1 MMQTLRATI
10 RRVSLSLFVF
20 GLGTALLCPLP
31 AAAQITANI
40 EPFSLGQREEGT
52 NTTVGANFTME
63 ANDTVLLEI
72 DLDPRLD
79 YVQGAN
85 SVTVVGN
92 VGFSERAGTT
102 IRNQF
107 LVHTRYLR
115 DVGSGVSAE
124 VFTRA
129 LRNEFSLINSQVS
142 SGVGLRFEITN
153 SEETSTYAGISG
165 GFQSERLDLDSGA
178 DHPNALDD
186 PRGFGYL
193 AYRQQITEN
202 TTLLN
207 TLRTGLR
214 LADDLNDVL
223 LTNSA
228 TLEVGVSDNVSLTAT
243 FGVELDSQPPGNQP
257 DVSMSLTNGLSVS
270 L

>member
-1 MMQTLRATI
+1 MMQTFRATI
-10 RRVSLSLFVF
+10 RFVSLSLLAL
-20 GLGTALLCPLP
+20 GLGASLLGPLS

-40 EPFSLGQREEGT
+40 EPFSLGQQEEGT
-52 NTTVGANFTME
+52 NATLGANFTME
-63 ANDTVLLEI
+63 ANDTVLLAI
-72 DLDPRLD
+72 DLDPRID
-79 YVQGAN
+79 HVQGPN

-129 LRNEFSLINSQVS
+129 LRNEFALINSQVS
-142 SGVGLRFEITN
+142 SGVGLRFEVTN
-153 SEETSTYAGISG
+153 TEETATYAGILG
-165 GFQSERLDLDSGA
+165 GFQSERLDVDASA
-178 DHPNALDD
+178 DHPDALDD

-243 FGVELDSQPPGNQP
+243 FGVELDSQPPGDQP